1 MIDHRFF
8 KTAVRHSFPRT
19 VVTNAITKRHQ
30 MVSASL
36 GHSRA
41 SFAFDHARHL
51 DEVRCVVQP
60 AAEEQLEG

>member
-1 MIDHRFF
+1 MFDHRFF
-8 KTAVRHSFPRT
+8 KTGVRHSFPRT

-41 SFAFDHARHL
+41 SFGFDHARHL
-51 DEVRCVVQP
+51 DEVRCVAQP